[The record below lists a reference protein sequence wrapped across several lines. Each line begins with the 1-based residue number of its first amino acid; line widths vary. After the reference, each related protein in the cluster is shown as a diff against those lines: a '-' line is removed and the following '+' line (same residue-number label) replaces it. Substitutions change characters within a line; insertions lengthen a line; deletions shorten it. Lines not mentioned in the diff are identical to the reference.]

1 MFFNGTLVSFFH
13 WACATPTSGTAI
25 VRTRSARMPWSKE
38 HKQQRRSSIAA
49 RSSVRRTS
57 STCGSTSAS
66 SGAGD
71 SGCWRSLAAGDQ
83 TPQVAPRVSCDRS
96 AHIPGSA
103 PSHAVCSCK
112 QRSKQQWRQRKAH
125 AAAQATA
132 PQCRIDASID
142 SSSSV
147 FVCMFRSLFVFCSAC
162 STCMRTVSFFRCLR
176 CRILIHWQ
184 ISQGAGSPYLT
195 GNVTRASE
203 HFAGMHAHRRCQRT
217 HPARQGRP
225 ARPTVGPAPRPRRL
239 TVPPRRHD
247 LPR

>member
-1 MFFNGTLVSFFH
+1 MVEGAQAAASQQHRSTQQRSPDQQHVRQHISKH
-13 WACATPTSGTAI
+13 RQQPDSAGGTA
-25 VRTRSARMPWSKE
+25 
-38 HKQQRRSSIAA
+38 
-49 RSSVRRTS
+49 SVL
-57 STCGSTSAS
+57 
-66 SGAGD
+66 
-71 SGCWRSLAAGDQ
+71 RSLRTHSSQ
-83 TPQVAPRVSCDRS
+83 
-96 AHIPGSA
+96 H

-132 PQCRIDASID
+132 PQYHIDASSD

-184 ISQGAGSPYLT
+184 ISQGAGSPYLI

-203 HFAGMHAHRRCQRT
+203 HFACGNR
-217 HPARQGRP
+217 
-225 ARPTVGPAPRPRRL
+225 
-239 TVPPRRHD
+239 
-247 LPR
+247 

>member
-1 MFFNGTLVSFFH
+1 MLHRCNDCRSLLRYGTLVSFFH

-25 VRTRSARMPWSKE
+25 VRTRPARMPWSKE

-66 SGAGD
+66 IAS
-71 SGCWRSLAAGDQ
+71 SQ

-132 PQCRIDASID
+132 PQCRIDALSD

-184 ISQGAGSPYLT
+184 ISQGAGSPYLI

-203 HFAGMHAHRRCQRT
+203 HFACGNR
-217 HPARQGRP
+217 
-225 ARPTVGPAPRPRRL
+225 
-239 TVPPRRHD
+239 
-247 LPR
+247 